1 MATPQPGYPQP
12 GHEQYQQENYDANQH
27 DVPETKSPAQGG
39 PPQQS
44 AKDRRKRQYA
54 GQAYDFGG
62 GANSALGGQQQGGGQ
77 YSGSPGGGYGQ
88 QGQQPGAQVPGYGS
102 GPASPTPVGGPG
114 YGQQPSAVG
123 GYQPPETGY
132 PTQGAPPSHHGTMAG
147 ITQGMG
153 NMAMGGQQQHQ
164 APQMQGR
171 PPMNQLYPTD
181 LLNQAVNVPELDLPP
196 PPIILPPNVS
206 NTDSNFLARFSNR
219 NSLALHR
226 LLMRTVHR
234 NTFVLHSMQFQLHI
248 RYSRNLDYPSLW

>member
-1 MATPQPGYPQP
+1 MATPQPGHPQP

-77 YSGSPGGGYGQ
+77 YSGPPGGGYGQ
-88 QGQQPGAQVPGYGS
+88 QGQQPGPQVPGYGS

-132 PTQGAPPSHHGTMAG
+132 PAQGAPPSHHGSMAG

-181 LLNQAVNVPELDLPP
+181 LLNQPVNVPELDLPP

-206 NTDSNFLARFSNR
+206 NIGSNFLARCSNR

-226 LLMRTVHR
+226 LLMRTVHQ